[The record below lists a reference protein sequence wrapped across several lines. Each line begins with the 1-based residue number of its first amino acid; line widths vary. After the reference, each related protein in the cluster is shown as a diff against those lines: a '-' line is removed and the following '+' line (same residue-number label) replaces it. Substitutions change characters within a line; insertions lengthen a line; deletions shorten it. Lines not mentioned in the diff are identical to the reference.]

1 MGAGLS
7 PQKEICIFFV
17 YIRVEVLSEDL
28 HEISSLLSDNSENL
42 DKKKIIHHLLTS
54 FPCIKHRNQHGNFKM
69 YCTVS
74 CVLQV

>member
-42 DKKKIIHHLLTS
+42 DKKKNYSSLAYIVPMHKAQKSTRE
-54 FPCIKHRNQHGNFKM
+54 F
-69 YCTVS
+69 
-74 CVLQV
+74 